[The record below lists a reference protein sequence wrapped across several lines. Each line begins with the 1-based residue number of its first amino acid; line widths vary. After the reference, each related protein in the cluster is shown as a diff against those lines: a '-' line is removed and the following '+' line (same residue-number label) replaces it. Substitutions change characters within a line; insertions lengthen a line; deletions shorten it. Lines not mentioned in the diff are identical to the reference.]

1 MMRGLIHLYCG
12 DGKGKTSAAAG
23 MALRCA
29 GSGGSVIYA
38 AFLKDGTS
46 SETAM
51 LEKCPGI
58 NVLYC
63 ADHFGFVKDMDEG
76 VRRAAGSGFSGL
88 FSKAA
93 ALGMKTDMVI
103 LDEICAACR
112 YGFVDEAKLLDFLD
126 GPERTAEV
134 ILTGRDP
141 SDAMMKRADYITCMV
156 KKRHPFDRGIGA
168 RKGIE
173 Y

>member
-29 GSGGSVIYA
+29 GAGGSVVYA

-58 NVLYC
+58 SVLYC
-63 ADHFGFVKDMDEG
+63 ADHFGFVEQ
-76 VRRAAGSGFSGL
+76 
-88 FSKAA
+88 
-93 ALGMKTDMVI
+93 
-103 LDEICAACR
+103 
-112 YGFVDEAKLLDFLD
+112 
-126 GPERTAEV
+126 AEQ
-134 ILTGRDP
+134 
-141 SDAMMKRADYITCMV
+141 YIQ
-156 KKRHPFDRGIGA
+156 R
-168 RKGIE
+168 
-173 Y
+173 